1 MYEFL
6 YNGQIIALQAAY
18 KNAIPPEDVAQVI
31 LNAVKSDNP
40 DFRNI
45 VGDDAKSILEV
56 RSNNTDKEFE
66 VFMKKQF
73 GI

>member
-1 MYEFL
+1 MS
-6 YNGQIIALQAAY
+6 QDAVS
-18 KNAIPPEDVAQVI
+18 PELVAGVI
-31 LNAVKSDNP
+31 LKVVKSDSP

-56 RSNNTDKEFE
+56 RSNNSDKEFQT
-66 VFMKKQF
+66 FMKKQF